1 MSRFFETVCIKN
13 GIPQH
18 LEWHERRMNLARREF
33 FREVKPIVLE
43 KAIEVPGAFLT
54 GVVRCNIHYDEEVK
68 QVSFKKYE
76 KRVIMSLKLVWDP
89 DIDYHLKFTDRSVL
103 ESLFK
108 LRRPCDEIVIV
119 KNGLITDTSVSNLI
133 FLCGNIWFTPA
144 TPLLEGTCRN
154 RLLYEG
160 RITARDIRVN
170 DLNLFNCC
178 KLINAMRDP
187 DEESMIP
194 VSAII

>member
-33 FREVKPIVLE
+33 FGEVRPILPE
-43 KAIEVPGAFLT
+43 EAISLPGSMLT
-54 GVVRCNIHYDEEVK
+54 GVVRCNIHYDDEVK
-68 QVSFKKYE
+68 QVIYKKYE
-76 KRVIMSLKLVWDP
+76 KRVIRSLKLVYYP
-89 DIDYHLKFTDRSVL
+89 DIDYHFKFTDRLVL

-108 LRRPCDEIVIV
+108 LRGPCDEVVIV
-119 KNGLITDTSVSNLI
+119 KNGFITDTTVSNLI
-133 FLCGNIWFTPA
+133 FLSGNTWFTPA

-160 RITARDIRVN
+160 RITARDIRVK
-170 DLNLFNCC
+170 DLNLFTDC

-187 DEESMIP
+187 DEESAIP

>member
-43 KAIEVPGAFLT
+43 EAFAVPGEFLT
-54 GVVRCNIHYDEEVK
+54 GVVRCNIHYDKEIK
-68 QVSFKKYE
+68 QVSYKKYE
-76 KRVIMSLKLVWDP
+76 KQVIRSLKLVCDP

-108 LRRPCDEIVIV
+108 LRGACDEVVIV
-119 KNGLITDTSVSNLI
+119 KNGFITDTSVSNLI
-133 FLCGNIWFTPA
+133 FLCGNSWFTPA

-154 RLLYEG
+154 RLLFEG
-160 RITARDIRVN
+160 RITARDIRVKE
-170 DLNLFNCC
+170 LNLFTDC

-187 DEESMIP
+187 DEESAIP

>member
-33 FREVKPIVLE
+33 FGEVRPILPE
-43 KAIEVPGAFLT
+43 EAISLPGSMLT
-54 GVVRCNIHYDEEVK
+54 GVVRCNIHYDDEVK
-68 QVSFKKYE
+68 QVIYKKYE
-76 KRVIMSLKLVWDP
+76 KRVIRSLKLVYDP
-89 DIDYHLKFTDRSVL
+89 DIDYHFKFTDRLVL

-108 LRRPCDEIVIV
+108 LRGPCDEVVIV
-119 KNGLITDTSVSNLI
+119 KNGFITDTTVSNLI
-133 FLCGNIWFTPA
+133 FLSGNTWFTPA

-160 RITARDIRVN
+160 RITARDIRVK
-170 DLNLFNCC
+170 DLNLFTDC

-187 DEESMIP
+187 DEESAIP

>member
-13 GIPQH
+13 GIPQY

-33 FREVKPIVLE
+33 FGEVRPILLE
-43 KAIEVPGAFLT
+43 EAISLSGAMLT
-54 GVVRCNIHYDEEVK
+54 GVFRCNIHYDEEVK
-68 QVSFKKYE
+68 QVSYKKYE
-76 KRVIMSLKLVWDP
+76 KRVIRSLKLVYDP

-108 LRRPCDEIVIV
+108 LRGPFDEVVIV
-119 KNGLITDTSVSNLI
+119 KNGFITDTTVSNLI
-133 FLCGNIWFTPA
+133 FLSGNTWFTPA

-160 RITARDIRVN
+160 RITARNIRVK
-170 DLNLFNCC
+170 DLNLFTDC

-187 DEESMIP
+187 DEESAIP